1 MFVLKQLRRQKC
13 LHLWNFLSFVFG
25 NNKRHKCWY
34 LWKKTQFLII
44 FSVCS
49 FKCYTTRT
57 SLTDAFHRMTK
68 KTVIIR
74 TALNSTFNYRISVCE
89 LLQTD
94 DSIASINSA
103 ITTLRA
109 TITQRE
115 LWCGFAGHCMS
126 PQILHKIHRDVSEI
140 SIVSSWA
147 LTVVFHCEYQP
158 RRWWISPFSSDL
170 VTNSYRPLWCQ
181 SQSVGSRYH
190 EHDCC

>member
-1 MFVLKQLRRQKC
+1 MLI
-13 LHLWNFLSFVFG
+13 SM
-25 NNKRHKCWY
+25 
-34 LWKKTQFLII
+34 KKKNQFLII

-115 LWCGFAGHCMS
+115 L
-126 PQILHKIHRDVSEI
+126 
-140 SIVSSWA
+140 
-147 LTVVFHCEYQP
+147 
-158 RRWWISPFSSDL
+158 
-170 VTNSYRPLWCQ
+170 
-181 SQSVGSRYH
+181 
-190 EHDCC
+190 